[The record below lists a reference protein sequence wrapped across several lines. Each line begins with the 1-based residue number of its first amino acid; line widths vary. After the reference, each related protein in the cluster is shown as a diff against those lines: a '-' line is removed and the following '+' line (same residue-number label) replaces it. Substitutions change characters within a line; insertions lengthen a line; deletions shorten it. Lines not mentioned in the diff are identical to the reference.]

1 MSKIK
6 LLAIAFLAISIWSC
20 RDNDV
25 AKDVNVKL
33 EMVVGDESLSHGNT
47 YTINDVEVQFTN
59 VAFYLGDMAFSN
71 SDGSSFVN
79 EGDSRYQLIRPGIFD
94 YNFSIPYDETVDE
107 VSLDQISF
115 IVGVDE
121 VTNNDDEDTFEMR
134 PAGDPLGVQ
143 NPSMHWGWMGK
154 YRFLNID
161 AEIDADGNGVFGEE
175 GKDEKLTYHL
185 GKNAFLG
192 NISLAPNEKLEGGA
206 NDFRILVDFAKM
218 LDGVDLKT
226 EQFTK
231 TGADEIDIANKI
243 LANYDS
249 SFSFGK

>member
-6 LLAIAFLAISIWSC
+6 SIALACLVLAIWSC
-20 RDNDV
+20 GDKEA

-33 EMVVGDESLSHGNT
+33 EMVVGDEGLSHGNT

-59 VAFYLGDMAFSN
+59 VAFYLGDMTFKN
-71 SDGSSFVN
+71 SDGSSFIN

-94 YNFSIPYDETVDE
+94 YNFSIPYDETAED
-107 VSLDQISF
+107 VSLNEVSF

-121 VTNNDDEDTFEMR
+121 VTNNDDMTTFDMR
-134 PAGDPLGVQ
+134 SADDPLGVQ

-154 YRFLNID
+154 YRFFNID

-175 GKDEKLTYHL
+175 GKGEILTYHL

-192 NISLAPNEKLEGGA
+192 NISFSPNQMLEGGA
-206 NDFRILVDFAKM
+206 NDFRILVDFAKI
-218 LDGVDLKT
+218 LEGVDLKT

-231 TGADEIDIANKI
+231 TGADEIDLANKI
-243 LANYDS
+243 LANYNS
-249 SFSFGK
+249 SFSFEK